1 MSKFCPLPWNHL
13 FVRANKK
20 VFPCCNTNIVYSEFD
35 ETIEKTANAEVFNK
49 FRREF
54 LDNPNKLPKAC
65 WQCEVIEK
73 TNKKSLREISTS
85 KFPKLNLEA
94 AQRMTKIDGSVRNFK
109 LERLDIR
116 SSNLCNYKCRFCG
129 IISSNSWLKDH
140 KALGHEVEDA
150 YDAKTGISEFNLP
163 WEDLKTHLPY
173 AKQIKL
179 AGGEPVMMAGTY
191 QLLEE
196 LIAIGNTDVT
206 INLITNASVITYG
219 KKNIIDLL
227 KKFKKVVIMLSVDA
241 IGLQHEWL
249 RSGKQDWPKVKGI
262 IDEYT
267 TICKQN
273 NMSLLF
279 HTGVTWMN
287 MWHLEKFIKEYPS
300 HKFIF
305 NTVTDP
311 KIYSLTNYDRKQVK
325 KAKKHY
331 HNLYR
336 ITKDSRYHEIEKILI
351 VTCQEN
357 INEVFDKQE
366 FIRTTTILD
375 KSRNQSFVKAF
386 PEHARII
393 NG

>member
-1 MSKFCPLPWNHL
+1 
-13 FVRANKK
+13 
-20 VFPCCNTNIVYSEFD
+20 
-35 ETIEKTANAEVFNK
+35 
-49 FRREF
+49 
-54 LDNPNKLPKAC
+54 
-65 WQCEVIEK
+65 
-73 TNKKSLREISTS
+73 
-85 KFPKLNLEA
+85 
-94 AQRMTKIDGSVRNFK
+94 
-109 LERLDIR
+109 
-116 SSNLCNYKCRFCG
+116 
-129 IISSNSWLKDH
+129 
-140 KALGHEVEDA
+140 
-150 YDAKTGISEFNLP
+150 
-163 WEDLKTHLPY
+163 
-173 AKQIKL
+173 
-179 AGGEPVMMAGTY
+179 
-191 QLLEE
+191 
-196 LIAIGNTDVT
+196 
-206 INLITNASVITYG
+206 
-219 KKNIIDLL
+219 
-227 KKFKKVVIMLSVDA
+227 MLSVDA

-311 KIYSLTNYDRKQVK
+311 KIYSLTNYDRKEVK

-386 PEHARII
+386 PEHTRII